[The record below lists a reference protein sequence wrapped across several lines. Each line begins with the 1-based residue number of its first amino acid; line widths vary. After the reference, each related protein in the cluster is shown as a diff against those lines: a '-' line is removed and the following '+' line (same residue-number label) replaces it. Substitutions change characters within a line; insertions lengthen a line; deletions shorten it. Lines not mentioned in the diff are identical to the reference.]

1 MKNILLGLMII
12 LLFSGCFAN
21 KPKCNDESVKSVLKE
36 ILDSDE
42 WIYVEYGL
50 NEQSLRAL
58 LISFKGM
65 GFRELEAALATDTL
79 GVLKHYFK
87 PMFAIKEYAN
97 EVVYTNFSDFITE
110 DSDSKNST
118 YCKATLTITYPQMP
132 EEMFKRYKNGVLDGA
147 LFKGGDVEKTIQY
160 SARYTDDSKK
170 IYVELF

>member
-1 MKNILLGLMII
+1 MKNILLSLMII
-12 LLFSGCFAN
+12 LLFSGCFTN

-58 LISFKGM
+58 LMSFEGM

-87 PMFAIKEYAN
+87 PILDIKEYAN

-132 EEMFKRYKNGVLDGA
+132 EEMFKQYKNGVLDGA
-147 LFKGGDVEKTIQY
+147 LFKGSDVEKTIQY
-160 SARYTDDSKK
+160 SARYTDDGNK